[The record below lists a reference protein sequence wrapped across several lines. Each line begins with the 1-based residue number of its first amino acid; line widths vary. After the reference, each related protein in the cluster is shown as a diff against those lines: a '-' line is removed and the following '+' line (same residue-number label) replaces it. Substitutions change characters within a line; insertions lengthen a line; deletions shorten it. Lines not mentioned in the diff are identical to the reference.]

1 MQGIAFGPTIRLL
14 RQAKGIS
21 LREMARKLGVS
32 PAFLSQI
39 EAGRQHKIPKARI
52 VQVAEM
58 LGVSEA
64 YLLGTAKQIHPDVV
78 QFLRETP
85 EAAEFMITAV
95 RSGLEPEDF
104 AGLREALKA
113 RAGKQFVRRA
123 TLPATARKK
132 AASKEVV
139 DDLSRFLEPH
149 LCVTGLIVQNR
160 DRLFQR
166 IAKLVAKR
174 NKGLTADVVLER
186 LERRERQAPTV
197 VGGGVAIPHA
207 FVPDLE
213 HPIVGALSLKRI
225 VPFSNEP
232 DGRVKTVFF
241 LVGDEMKPQHHISI
255 LARIARLCST
265 PEFLDAFG
273 GSRTNR
279 ELYKTV
285 LKWDKRVGSV

>member
-85 EAAEFMITAV
+85 EAAEFMITAMK
-95 RSGLEPEDF
+95 SGLEPEDF
-104 AGLREALKA
+104 AGLRESLKA

-123 TLPATARKK
+123 TLPATAKRK
-132 AASKEVV
+132 AASKEVP
-139 DDLSRFLEPH
+139 DDLSTFVEPY

-174 NKGLTADVVLER
+174 NKGLTAEVVLER
-186 LERRERQAPTV
+186 LEYRERQAPTI

-207 FVPDLE
+207 FVPDIE
-213 HPIVGALSLKRI
+213 HPIVGALSLKRA

-232 DGRVKTVFF
+232 EGRVKTVFF
-241 LVGDEMKPQHHISI
+241 LVGNETKPQHHISI

-273 GSRTNR
+273 GARTNR
-279 ELYKTV
+279 ELYKIV
-285 LKWDKRVGSV
+285 LQWDKRVGSV

>member
-78 QFLRETP
+78 QFLRQTP
-85 EAAEFMITAV
+85 EAAEFMITAMK
-95 RSGLEPEDF
+95 SGLEPEDF
-104 AGLREALKA
+104 AELREALKDKT
-113 RAGKQFVRRA
+113 GKGFVRRA
-123 TLPATARKK
+123 TLPATGKK
-132 AASKEVV
+132 SRPDKKVPE
-139 DDLSRFLEPH
+139 DLSTFLDPA
-149 LCVTGLIVQNR
+149 LCVTGLIVQSR

-166 IAKLVAKR
+166 IAKLVSKR
-174 NKGLTADVVLER
+174 NRGLTTDVVLER
-186 LERRERQAPTV
+186 LEHRERQAPTV

-207 FVPDLE
+207 FVPRLDQ
-213 HPIVGALSLKRI
+213 PIVGAMSLKRA
-225 VPFSNEP
+225 VPFSSEAE
-232 DGRVKTVFF
+232 GKIRTIFF
-241 LVGDEMKPQHHISI
+241 LIGNEAKPQHHISI

-285 LKWDKRVGSV
+285 LHWDKRVGNV

>member
-1 MQGIAFGPTIRLL
+1 MQEIGFGPTIRLL

-78 QFLRETP
+78 EFLRGTP
-85 EAAEFMITAV
+85 EAAEFMITAMK
-95 RSGLEPEDF
+95 SGLAPEDF
-104 AGLREALKA
+104 AGLRETLTE
-113 RAGKQFVRRA
+113 RAGKQFIRRA

-132 AASKEVV
+132 RAGKGVAE
-139 DDLSRFLEPH
+139 DLSAFLDPA
-149 LCVTGLIVQNR
+149 LCVTGLIVQSR

-174 NKGLTADVVLER
+174 NKSLETEVVLER
-186 LERRERQAPTV
+186 LEHRERQAPTV

-207 FVPDLE
+207 FVPALE
-213 HPIVGALSLKRI
+213 QPIVGAMSLKRA
-225 VPFSNEP
+225 VPFSSEI
-232 DGRVKTVFF
+232 DGKVKTVFF
-241 LVGDEMKPQHHISI
+241 LVGNEAKPQHHISI

-265 PEFLDAFG
+265 PEFLAAFSG
-273 GSRTNR
+273 TRTNR
-279 ELYKTV
+279 ELYKTI
-285 LKWDKRVGSV
+285 LQWDSRIGNV

>member
-52 VQVAEM
+52 VQVAAM
-58 LGVSEA
+58 LGVSDA

-78 QFLRETP
+78 QFLRQTP
-85 EAAEFMITAV
+85 EAAEFMMTAMKS
-95 RSGLEPEDF
+95 RLAPEDF
-104 AGLREALKA
+104 ADLREALKA
-113 RAGKQFVRRA
+113 RAGKGFVRRA

-132 AASKEVV
+132 RPKNEVPE
-139 DDLSRFLEPH
+139 DLSSFLDPT
-149 LCVTGLIVQNR
+149 LCVTGLIVQSR

-174 NKGLTADVVLER
+174 NRGLTTEVILDKLEH
-186 LERRERQAPTV
+186 RERQAPTI

-213 HPIVGALSLKRI
+213 QPIVGAMCLKRA
-225 VPFSNEP
+225 VPFSSEP

-241 LVGDEMKPQHHISI
+241 LVGNEMKPQHHISI

-273 GSRTNR
+273 GARTNR

-285 LKWDKRVGSV
+285 LQWDKRIGNV